1 MKSNAMKR
9 MSDMIEQYDICP
21 LSAQLEY
28 QGKTITGARRVRVPV
43 IRDRIE
49 AVRYAKDTFGYE
61 VSDAVMAGVA
71 SSVLMFGV
79 VVEDDKGVR
88 LEAEIALPVDYLVD
102 HLEYGEFVNLSIL
115 MGKPRPSSGSQTG
128 TSSQPSAT

>member
-1 MKSNAMKR
+1 MKNTINKLAK
-9 MSDMIEQYDICP
+9 MIEQHDICP
-21 LSAQLEY
+21 LSASLEY
-28 QGKTITGARRVRVPV
+28 QGKIITGARRVRVPV
-43 IRDRIE
+43 VRDRIE

-71 SSVLMFGV
+71 SSVLMFGT
-79 VVEDDKGVR
+79 VVEDEHGVH
-88 LEAEIALPVDYLVD
+88 LEGEVALPVDFLVD

-115 MGKPRPSSGSQTG
+115 MGKPRPSSGSQTD

>member
-1 MKSNAMKR
+1 MKNNTTKALAS
-9 MSDMIEQYDICP
+9 MIELHDICP
-21 LSAQLEY
+21 LSAPLEY

-43 IRDRIE
+43 VRDRIE

-61 VSDAVMAGVA
+61 VSDAIMAGVA
-71 SSVLMFGV
+71 SNVLIFGTL
-79 VVEDDKGVR
+79 VEDEHGAH
-88 LEAEIALPVDYLVD
+88 LEGEVVLPVDFLVD

-115 MGKPRPSSGSQTG
+115 MGKPRPSFGSQTA

>member
-1 MKSNAMKR
+1 MKNDAMKR
-9 MSDMIEQYDICP
+9 MSDMIEQHDICP
-21 LSAQLEY
+21 LTAPLEY

-71 SSVLMFGV
+71 SSVLMFGA

-88 LEAEIALPVDYLVD
+88 LEAEMALPVDYLVD

-128 TSSQPSAT
+128 TSSQPSAI